1 MINVMVRFS
10 GVLLSSRLRPA
21 ILILLSL
28 TGCVLST
35 LLLVVTGDK
44 VSISFNRMLL
54 NQNNLLI
61 DR

>member
-1 MINVMVRFS
+1 MCISVRFS

-44 VSISFNRMLL
+44 V
-54 NQNNLLI
+54 
-61 DR
+61 